1 MKNSEIRK
9 FIDKIIELH
18 NEEGHNTVFWSPKDD
33 DEKLVERSLGYEH
46 RVKYIDP
53 DTGMACLVGR
63 NSWLD
68 LKNVELN
75 EFVIVKMEEMS

>member
-1 MKNSEIRK
+1 MKKPEIKK
-9 FIDKIIELH
+9 FIEKIIELH
-18 NEEGHNTVFWSPKDD
+18 EGHNTVFWSPKEDD

-75 EFVIVKMEEMS
+75 EFVIVRMEEMS